1 MTLKL
6 LHLNIFQGKF
16 LPQIIDFVKAH
27 DFDILQFQE
36 VSGGS
41 MSKGGMWT
49 GAREDMTT
57 ANPETVG
64 IDCFATIKKELGY
77 EGVLNVT
84 TAKRHDANSYIG
96 NATFFK
102 KSIKLVDTRTIF
114 LQPYAEQG
122 DTPIP
127 SKELPR
133 SALITTF
140 LLSGKEIPF
149 INCHLAWGPDHK
161 DEPYKLVQAKK
172 LYEYLQNLHSSFILT
187 GDFNVDKQSK
197 IVSWFNTLAV
207 NLVTQHDITN
217 TLNPNIH
224 AAKILFPIGLGVDF
238 AYATKDIT
246 VTDFHLVDTPDL
258 SDHLG
263 LSMTLEV

>member
-16 LPQIIDFVKAH
+16 LPQIIDFVKEQ

-49 GAREDMTT
+49 GSRESFTT

-64 IDCFATIKKELGY
+64 IDCFQTIKESLGMA
-77 EGVLNVT
+77 GVLNT
-84 TAKRHDANSYIG
+84 TIAKRADAASYIG

-102 KSIKLVDTRTIF
+102 PSLPFQKTQELF
-114 LQPYAEQG
+114 LQPYKEIG

-127 SKELPR
+127 SEQLPR
-133 SALITTF
+133 AALLTTF
-140 LLSGKEIPF
+140 AFPKKEITF
-149 INCHLAWGPDHK
+149 INTHLAWGPNHR
-161 DEPYKLVQAKK
+161 DETYKLTQAKK
-172 LYEYLQNLHSSFILT
+172 LYEHLQSLSSSFVLT
-187 GDFNVDKQSK
+187 GDFNVDKHSK

-207 NLVTQHDITN
+207 NLVTEADITN

-224 AAKILFPIGLGVDF
+224 AAKVLFPIGLGVDF
-238 AYATKDIT
+238 AFTTKDLT

-263 LSMTLEV
+263 LSLTLDI